1 MQGRWVQSVVEE
13 PRSHMPWSNYAH
25 APQLLNPC
33 ASTREPMSPNY
44 RDHTPQVE
52 RSLLVPQLRLNAAK
66 NTYIHECRVTKRSLL
81 ARLQELSLL
90 GVSWDLQFPKIPL
103 RSRKLYLRKLLHT
116 HSYETWISLV
126 CLSNHL
132 TVWVSTISSFHWRW
146 GLSFYFFRWFS
157 AALFKRDVS
166 YGLII
171 YSGGGETGSTQLCV
185 LQGLTFMIENAG
197 PQWPGLRSS
206 KGQVLATEKSSLS
219 KLFYLWCTWKVCF
232 KTQRIWLLHYLRCA
246 STVTQML

>member
-13 PRSHMPWSNYAH
+13 LRSHMPWSNYAH

-171 YSGGGETGSTQLCV
+171 YSGGWGDWLHPALCS
-185 LQGLTFMIENAG
+185 AG
-197 PQWPGLRSS
+197 PDFYDWKCRASVAWTQKLQRSGS
-206 KGQVLATEKSSLS
+206 GN
-219 KLFYLWCTWKVCF
+219 WKVIPL
-232 KTQRIWLLHYLRCA
+232 KTFLSVMHLKSLL
-246 STVTQML
+246 

>member
-1 MQGRWVQSVVEE
+1 
-13 PRSHMPWSNYAH
+13 MPWSNYAH

-33 ASTREPMSPNY
+33 ASTREPMSADY
-44 RDHTPQVE
+44 RAHTPQVE
-52 RSLLVPQLRLNAAK
+52 GSLLEPHLRLNAAK

-81 ARLQELSLL
+81 AQLQELSLL

-116 HSYETWISLV
+116 HSMKLGFLWCAFPTMSRFGFQPSPPSTERGI
-126 CLSNHL
+126 CLS
-132 TVWVSTISSFHWRW
+132 ISSGDFLLLCSNQMFLTDS
-146 GLSFYFFRWFS
+146 LSI
-157 AALFKRDVS
+157 L
-166 YGLII
+166 
-171 YSGGGETGSTQLCV
+171 GGGETGSTQLCV

-197 PQWPGLRSS
+197 PQCPGLRSS

-232 KTQRIWLLHYLRCA
+232 KTQRIWLLYYLRCA
-246 STVTQML
+246 STVTTDAVTCLEGQ